1 MKTVTIAELYQI
13 LAAQVKAGNGSKKIL
28 LSSDDEGNNY
38 HEMFYHL
45 TPVDDAVSEE
55 HQLPYGV
62 TMEVARKEYVV
73 LG

>member
-55 HQLPYGV
+55 YQLPYGV